1 MTPHGPVLLFDGHC
15 NLCNGAVRF
24 VLERDPAGHVS
35 FASLQSPAAREL
47 LQRYAEPDTQGSPHL
62 HGLQPAAQG
71 DPAAAPS
78 SLLLVDE
85 GRVYAGSTAALRLA
99 GHMRAPWPLLRVA
112 LLIPRRWRDALYD
125 LVARNRYR
133 WFGRTD
139 ACRLPTPEEA
149 SRFLG

>member
-1 MTPHGPVLLFDGHC
+1 MLLFDGHC

-47 LQRYAEPDTQGSPHL
+47 LQRYGKPDPQGSPHL
-62 HGLQPAAQG
+62 LGLQPAAQG

-85 GRVYAGSTAALRLA
+85 GRVYARSTAALRLA

-125 LVARNRYR
+125 VVARNRYR